1 MDFEEYAAILHDKDE
16 EYYIIKEIG
25 EGVSS
30 FVYLALNIK
39 DQNTYEYAI
48 KLYLNEKSYEIETK
62 NLKLIE
68 QNKNIVKLINYGDG
82 ILERGGSLE
91 SLDVTSHFFSDEVK
105 FSIFEYLPNGELYNY
120 IFYPNK
126 GFKEEISRKLFIDLL
141 NSIESCHK
149 NGISHGDIKLENIL
163 LDKDFNIKLIDF
175 GFSKNI
181 NDGLIYESNGTYSY
195 VSPEVLIAATK
206 GYDGIKND
214 IFSLGI
220 ILFSLIFGFLP
231 FKNATFTDFRY
242 KFIIKEQYEN
252 FWKSVNNNNDTI
264 SNNFKDL
271 FERMI
276 CFDPKERLTI
286 NEIKNHPWVNYHWDE
301 CNICDLFNDECSLS
315 NNNNNVSFL
324 EIEILKEFNQ
334 RKNIIDSNMKKE

>member
-1 MDFEEYAAILHDKDE
+1 MEFDEYAAILHNKKE
-16 EYYIIKEIG
+16 EYYIIKQIG
-25 EGVSS
+25 EGASS
-30 FVYLALNIK
+30 FVYLGLNSK
-39 DQNTYEYAI
+39 SLNEQYAI
-48 KLYLNEKSYEIETK
+48 KLYINDSSYKIETN
-62 NLKLIE
+62 NLNLIKE
-68 QNKNIVKLINYGDG
+68 NKNIVKLINFGEG

-91 SLDVTSHFFSDEVK
+91 SYEITSHFFNDEVK

-120 IFYPNK
+120 IFYLNK
-126 GFKEEISRKLFIDLL
+126 GFKEEISRKIFIDLL

-149 NGISHGDIKLENIL
+149 SGISHCDIKLENIL
-163 LDKDFNIKLIDF
+163 LDKNFNIKLIDF
-175 GFSKNI
+175 GFSKKI

-242 KFIIKEQYEN
+242 KFIIKEQYED

-301 CNICDLFNDECSLS
+301 YNICDLFNDECSLS

>member
-1 MDFEEYAAILHDKDE
+1 MDFEEYAAILHNKDE

-62 NLKLIE
+62 NLKSIE
-68 QNKNIVKLINYGDG
+68 QNKNIVKLINHGDG

-126 GFKEEISRKLFIDLL
+126 GFKEEISRKIFIDLL

-242 KFIIKEQYEN
+242 KFIIKEQYED

-276 CFDPKERLTI
+276 CFDSKERLNI
-286 NEIKNHPWVNYHWDE
+286 NEIKMHPWVNSIYEE
-301 CNICDLFNDECSLS
+301 CNICSLFDEDCST
-315 NNNNNVSFL
+315 NNNNHLNDL
-324 EIEILKEFNQ
+324 EIEILKEFNL
-334 RKNIIDSNMKKE
+334 RKNIIDSNTKKE

>member
-1 MDFEEYAAILHDKDE
+1 MEYEEYAAILHNKEE
-16 EYYIIKEIG
+16 EYYLIKEIG
-25 EGVSS
+25 EGASS

-39 DQNTYEYAI
+39 EKNTEYAI
-48 KLYLNEKSYEIETK
+48 KLYLNEKSYEIETT

-68 QNKNIVKLINYGDG
+68 QNKNIVKLINYGNG

-91 SLDVTSHFFSDEVK
+91 SLEITTHFFSNEVQ

-126 GFKEEISRKLFIDLL
+126 GFKEEISRKIFIDLL

-149 NGISHGDIKLENIL
+149 SGISHCDIKLENIL
-163 LDKDFNIKLIDF
+163 LDKNFNIKLIDF
-175 GFSKNI
+175 GFSKKI

-242 KFIIKEQYEN
+242 KFIIKEQYDE
-252 FWKSVNNNNDTI
+252 FWKSLNCNENI
-264 SNNFKDL
+264 SNTFKDL

-276 CFDPKERLTI
+276 CFDPKERLSL
-286 NEIKNHPWVNYHWDE
+286 NEIKNHSWINYNCEEYNIFNFVND
-301 CNICDLFNDECSLS
+301 DCSVCTNS
-315 NNNNNVSFL
+315 SFYNL
-324 EIEILKEFNQ
+324 ENEMVKEFSL
-334 RKNIIDSNMKKE
+334 RKSIIDYNMKKE

>member
-1 MDFEEYAAILHDKDE
+1 MEYEEYAAILHNKEE
-16 EYYIIKEIG
+16 EYYLIKEIG
-25 EGVSS
+25 EGASS

-39 DQNTYEYAI
+39 EKNTEYAI
-48 KLYLNEKSYEIETK
+48 KLYLNEKSYEIETT

-68 QNKNIVKLINYGDG
+68 QNKNIVKLINYGNG

-91 SLDVTSHFFSDEVK
+91 SLEITTHFFSNEVQ

-126 GFKEEISRKLFIDLL
+126 GFKEEISRKIFIDLL

-149 NGISHGDIKLENIL
+149 SGISHCDIKLENIL
-163 LDKDFNIKLIDF
+163 LDKNFNIKLIDF
-175 GFSKNI
+175 GFSKKI

-220 ILFSLIFGFLP
+220 VLFSLIFGYLP
-231 FKNATFTDFRY
+231 FNNATFTDFRY
-242 KFIIKEQYEN
+242 KFIIKEQFDD
-252 FWKSVNNNNDTI
+252 FWKSLNYNNEGI

-276 CFDPKERLTI
+276 CFDSKEILNI
-286 NEIKNHPWVNYHWDE
+286 NEIKMHP
-301 CNICDLFNDECSLS
+301 
-315 NNNNNVSFL
+315 
-324 EIEILKEFNQ
+324 
-334 RKNIIDSNMKKE
+334 